1 MKSGP
6 NFDFLLIGPMGLL
19 LYFGRVVP
27 PNNETTPMG
36 VAGTFK
42 VGLGVLHVITP
53 LDHKESRLI
62 HNFFSV
68 GRGLTPVI
76 INKGAL
82 EPPFGTISRS

>member
-1 MKSGP
+1 
-6 NFDFLLIGPMGLL
+6 
-19 LYFGRVVP
+19 
-27 PNNETTPMG
+27 MG
-36 VAGTFK
+36 VTGTFK

-82 EPPFGTISRS
+82 EPPLELLTKVEIRPLNPIHRILYLCYIKP